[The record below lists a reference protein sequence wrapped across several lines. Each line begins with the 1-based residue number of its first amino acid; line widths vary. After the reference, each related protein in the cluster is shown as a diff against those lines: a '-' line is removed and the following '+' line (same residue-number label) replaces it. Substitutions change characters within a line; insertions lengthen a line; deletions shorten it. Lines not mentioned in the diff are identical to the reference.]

1 MGIKKKEI
9 VYFAVLF
16 IITVLIY
23 ISFQASFADV
33 TLSLKESVQVF
44 FMSFD
49 NYIYLIA
56 GLMLISFT
64 FYMYMH
70 LGAYKVG
77 KIFAIYLTCITAS
90 ICLVATTNY
99 QYVVGNV
106 IIGIMALLSN
116 IFLFYSIGYITLL
129 TYKKFFKFFAYFL
142 CLSTLVLIIFY
153 VISMNSDN
161 MAFVI
166 LKDEI
171 VMLDYILTFI
181 VTIISMLR
189 GYRGSTIYSKRQI
202 KFLSIGLI
210 VGIMVFIIMRVMP
223 MLAVIKVPE
232 INEEIEISYQMNI
245 VGGNQDIYPIMV
257 FTGMTI
263 VMIYILIK
271 REYLP
276 INESRS
282 LWFYLLSTI
291 YIIIGNTYLLFV
303 TSVDMVKFVPFN
315 IFLVSPLI
323 LFFYHIGKKKESI
336 YDNNLIEVLE
346 EERQRISVLL
356 HDEVLQDLI
365 SLSHSINDEGERERL
380 STAIGEIRRISQDL
394 YPTVVEDLG
403 LEQALNIYIEEIS
416 ADYNID
422 LNYSYDYPQ
431 GVLPKGISL
440 VVYRIM
446 KELVN
451 NAIKH
456 SLCRSISMIIKD
468 VLGGMECVVVDDGC
482 GFHMPENMELLK
494 SPHMGLYTVKKQIA
508 DLNGNMRIVSDKS
521 GSKFEI
527 FIPLK

>member
-1 MGIKKKEI
+1 MGIKRKEI
-9 VYFAVLF
+9 VYFAVLL
-16 IITVLIY
+16 ITAMLIY
-23 ISFQASFADV
+23 ISFQASFANV
-33 TLSLKESVQVF
+33 TLSLKESTQVF

-49 NYIYLIA
+49 NYIYLIV

-64 FYMYMH
+64 FYMYIH
-70 LGAYKVG
+70 LGSYKVG

-90 ICLVATTNY
+90 ICLVAATNY
-99 QYVVGNV
+99 QYVAGN
-106 IIGIMALLSN
+106 IAIGILALLSN
-116 IFLFYSIGYITLL
+116 VFLFYSIGYITLL
-129 TYKKFFKFFAYFL
+129 THKRFFKFFTYFL
-142 CLSTLVLIIFY
+142 CFSTFILIVLY

-161 MAFVI
+161 LALII

-171 VMLDYILTFI
+171 VMLDYILTII

-189 GYRGSTIYSKRQI
+189 GYKGSTIYSKRQI
-202 KFLSIGLI
+202 KVLSIGLLL
-210 VGIMVFIIMRVMP
+210 GIIVFITMRAMP
-223 MLAVIKVPE
+223 MLAVIIAPE
-232 INEEIEISYQMNI
+232 TNEEIEISYQMNI
-245 VGGNQDIYPIMV
+245 IGCNKDIYPIMV

-271 REYLP
+271 REYLT
-276 INESRS
+276 IHESRS
-282 LWFYLLSTI
+282 LWLYLLSTVYMI
-291 YIIIGNTYLLFV
+291 VGNTYLLFIS
-303 TSVDMVKFVPFN
+303 SVEAVKFVSFN
-315 IFLVSPLI
+315 VLLVSPLI
-323 LFFYHIGKKKESI
+323 LFYCQMGKKKESI

-365 SLSHSINDEGERERL
+365 ALSHSINNEVERERL
-380 STAIGEIRRISQDL
+380 STVIGEIRRISQDL

-403 LEQALNIYIEEIS
+403 LEQALNIYVEELS
-416 ADYNID
+416 ADCNID
-422 LNYSYDYPQ
+422 LSYEYDYPQ

-456 SLCRSISMIIKD
+456 SQCRSISLIIKD
-468 VLGGMECVVVDDGC
+468 VAGDMECIVADDGC
-482 GFHMPENMELLK
+482 GFQMPENMELLK

-508 DLNGNMRIVSDKS
+508 DLNGNMRIISDKS
-521 GSKFEI
+521 GSKFDI

>member
-1 MGIKKKEI
+1 METKKKEI
-9 VYFAVLF
+9 VYLVFLF
-16 IITVLIY
+16 IIAMLIY
-23 ISFQASFADV
+23 ISFHASFADV
-33 TLSLKESVQVF
+33 TLSLKENVQVF

-49 NYIYLIA
+49 NYIYLIV
-56 GLMLISFT
+56 GVMLISFT

-90 ICLVATTNY
+90 ICLVATTDY
-99 QYVVGNV
+99 QYIAGN
-106 IIGIMALLSN
+106 ITIGILALLSN

-129 TYKKFFKFFAYFL
+129 THKKFFKFFAYFL

-161 MAFVI
+161 IAFLI

-171 VMLDYILTFI
+171 IMLDYILTII
-181 VTIISMLR
+181 VTIVSMLR
-189 GYRGSTIYSKRQI
+189 GYKGSTIYSKRQI

-210 VGIMVFIIMRVMP
+210 LGIILFIAMRLMP

-232 INEEIEISYQMNI
+232 ISEEIEISYQMNI

-282 LWFYLLSTI
+282 LWFYLLSTVYMI
-291 YIIIGNTYLLFV
+291 AGNTYLLIV
-303 TSVDMVKFVPFN
+303 TSVDMVKFLLFN
-315 IFLVSPLI
+315 VLLVIPLI
-323 LFFYHIGKKKESI
+323 LFYYQTGKKKENI

-365 SLSHSINDEGERERL
+365 SLSHSITNEGEKERL
-380 STAIGEIRRISQDL
+380 SIVIGEIRCISQDL

-422 LNYSYDYPQ
+422 LTYSYDYPQ
-431 GVLPKGISL
+431 GILPKGISL
-440 VVYRIM
+440 VVYRII

-456 SLCRSISMIIKD
+456 SQCRSISIVIKD
-468 VLGGMECVVVDDGC
+468 VSGDMECVVADDGC
-482 GFHMPENMELLK
+482 GFRMPENMELLK

-508 DLNGNMRIVSDKS
+508 DLNGNMRIISDKS